1 MTGAPTTF
9 ATRGSSAGV
18 ARRLTD
24 GPGLGYAIR
33 AGMHVLSQH
42 RTTRPNDDWSGRS
55 YAHIGTYALRRSS
68 HSIGVEGARRAYGPV
83 AVAVDHAATTG
94 HRSSS
99 RPGDQPKTPVPRDQ
113 HVRRTF
119 VGGLLGRT
127 TLAPSRASRG
137 LCVRFGQRRL
147 VIGEGALERLLDAWS
162 DRPKTTRI
170 VAAGAPHSIDAAD
183 RRHRFD
189 ARAAQVTE
197 IGTD

>member
-1 MTGAPTTF
+1 MCASWLVALNRRRGGAPC
-9 ATRGSSAGV
+9 
-18 ARRLTD
+18 
-24 GPGLGYAIR
+24 IR
-33 AGMHVLSQH
+33 AL
-42 RTTRPNDDWSGRS
+42 RPSPLIT
-55 YAHIGTYALRRSS
+55 AK
-68 HSIGVEGARRAYGPV
+68 
-83 AVAVDHAATTG
+83 TG
-94 HRSSS
+94 LRSSS

-137 LCVRFGQRRL
+137 LCVCFGQLRL

-197 IGTD
+197 IGTDWEHRTAGAPAGVMREWHRLVQHWAAHAAISHASQGRPYLGFVSPL